1 MTLCRYLKRASFL
14 CRTCSHVL
22 TTSQSQTRT
31 ALIPIP
37 NQKTRRIPLLSS
49 PHFANR
55 VRGGV
60 SSDRCL
66 PCAFSAACILRRS
79 VRRANCIPSNTC
91 RNIGLRFPIEW
102 VWRSETFC
110 PSCRPNKCDCNSRE
124 VRSTST
130 RRQHR
135 RTLSISVSCWRWR
148 YQIGWWGGGGRL
160 LIGTHVLYGPK
171 SDGLKV
177 SHDSTWRGKNKG
189 REKKLFSLAPFKCS
203 SDNGRTAFFS
213 ANLRQKTSFRQVR
226 CDIYGYY
233 QILPVLCRYGDGI
246 IKLINWCVHWH
257 DPNWTEM
264 KCISRSRTEPEL
276 ITQKQ
281 NIDVNQQPK
290 KS

>member
-148 YQIGWWGGGGRL
+148 YQIGWWGEGEEDDWL
-160 LIGTHVLYGPK
+160 EHTC
-171 SDGLKV
+171 
-177 SHDSTWRGKNKG
+177 STVQRAMVWRSLTTQHGEVKIKD
-189 REKKLFSLAPFKCS
+189 EKKNFSL
-203 SDNGRTAFFS
+203 
-213 ANLRQKTSFRQVR
+213 
-226 CDIYGYY
+226 
-233 QILPVLCRYGDGI
+233 
-246 IKLINWCVHWH
+246 
-257 DPNWTEM
+257 
-264 KCISRSRTEPEL
+264 
-276 ITQKQ
+276 
-281 NIDVNQQPK
+281 
-290 KS
+290 